1 MVKSD
6 EVFYKICFDSLQE
19 GICVA
24 NQDGIIIMNN
34 YAIEE
39 MFGYDEGELL
49 GKKIELLM
57 PEANREAHRNFF
69 DAYLNNHKK
78 RKIAKGREFFGLHK
92 NGSILDLEIGLNYFE
107 LNGEIYAKALVS
119 EISARKRRENR
130 IKAHNRTL
138 EYEVKKGTDKL
149 TTVVTEL
156 ERSNKMLKDEIKE
169 RTLAEKKAKRAF
181 EREKEFN
188 LMQTKFVSMASHEF
202 KTPLSG
208 ILTSAGLIEKY
219 NQQQPHEKIENHVKT
234 IKTLVYQLNSIL
246 DDFLYLE
253 RIESDNYSF
262 QVSQFKMC
270 DLVSSIVQDSQPLLK
285 EGQWIDVVQ
294 CSNPVDILH
303 DQKVI
308 GIIIRNVLY
317 NAIKYSLEHSKIEM
331 KIELNDQLT
340 ISIRDW
346 GIGIPKEAAN
356 HVFDRFFRARN
367 ALPIQGTGIGLNIV
381 KRHMDK
387 LHGSIKVE
395 SEENMGTTVI
405 LKLPIIKKDVWEF
418 SEVNI

>member
-24 NQDGIIIMNN
+24 NQDGVIMMNN

-39 MFGYDEGELL
+39 IFGYNEGELL

-69 DAYLNNHKK
+69 DAYLKNQKK
-78 RKIAKGREFFGLHK
+78 RKISKGREFFGLHK

-130 IKAHNRTL
+130 IRAYNRTL
-138 EYEVKKGTDKL
+138 EDEVKKGTNQL
-149 TTVVTEL
+149 TAVVKEL
-156 ERSNKMLKDEIKE
+156 ERSNKMLKDEIKDRISAE
-169 RTLAEKKAKRAF
+169 IKVKKAFEKEKKL
-181 EREKEFN
+181 N
-188 LMQTKFVSMASHEF
+188 LMQTKFVSLASHEF

-219 NQQQPHEKIENHVKT
+219 NQQQPHEKIENHVNT
-234 IKTLVYQLNSIL
+234 IKTLVYQLNSML

-253 RIESDNYSF
+253 RVESDDYVF
-262 QVSQFKMC
+262 QVSEFKMC
-270 DLVSSIVQDSQPLLK
+270 DLVSSIVKDSQPLLK

-294 CSNPVDILH
+294 CHNPADILH
-303 DQKVI
+303 DQKVV
-308 GIIIRNVLY
+308 GIIIRNVLH
-317 NAIKYSLEHSKIEM
+317 NAIKYSLSHSKIEM
-331 KIELNDQLT
+331 KIELKDQLT
-340 ISIRDW
+340 ITIRDW
-346 GIGIPKEAAN
+346 GIGIPKEAAD

-367 ALPIQGTGIGLNIV
+367 AFPVQGTGIGLNIV

-387 LHGSIKVE
+387 LRGTIWVE
-395 SEENMGTTVI
+395 SEENEGTTVI
-405 LKLPIIKKDVWEF
+405 LKLPIIKKEVSEF
-418 SEVNI
+418 LKVNI

>member
-1 MVKSD
+1 MVKSE

-24 NQDGIIIMNN
+24 NRDGIIIMNN

-39 MFGYDEGELL
+39 IFGYDEGELL
-49 GKKIELLM
+49 GQKIEMLI
-57 PEANREAHRNFF
+57 PKANRDSHRDFY
-69 DAYLNNHKK
+69 DAFLKNRKK
-78 RKIAKGREFFGLHK
+78 QKIGKGREFFGLHK

-130 IKAHNRTL
+130 IRAHNRTL
-138 EYEVKKGTDKL
+138 ENEVKKGTNQL
-149 TTVVTEL
+149 TSVVKEL

-169 RTLAEKKAKRAF
+169 RILAEKKAKKAF
-181 EREKEFN
+181 EKEKEFN
-188 LMQTKFVSMASHEF
+188 LMQTKFVSLASHEF

-219 NQQQPHEKIENHVKT
+219 NQSRPNEKIENHVRT

-253 RIESDNYSF
+253 RVESDDYSF

-270 DLVSSIVQDSQPLLK
+270 DLVGAIVQDSQPLMK
-285 EGQWIDVVQ
+285 EGQWIDVIQ
-294 CSNPVDILH
+294 CNNPIDILH

-308 GIIIRNVLY
+308 GIVIRNVLY
-317 NAIKYSLEHSKIEM
+317 NAIKYSPEHSKIEM
-331 KIELNDQLT
+331 KIELDDELT
-340 ISIRDW
+340 IKIRDW
-346 GIGIPKEAAN
+346 GIGIPKEATN

-367 ALPIQGTGIGLNIV
+367 AILVQGTGIGLNIV
-381 KRHMDK
+381 KRHMDRLK
-387 LHGSIKVE
+387 GSIEVQ
-395 SEENMGTTVI
+395 SEENSGTTVI
-405 LKLPIIKKDVWEF
+405 LKLPIIEKGVSEF
-418 SEVNI
+418 PKVNI

>member
-34 YAIEE
+34 FAIEE
-39 MFGYDEGELL
+39 IFGYDEGELL

-57 PEANREAHRNFF
+57 PEANRESHRTFY
-69 DAYLNNHKK
+69 DAYLKNHKN

-130 IKAHNRTL
+130 IRAYSRTL
-138 EYEVKKGTDKL
+138 EDEVKKGTNQL
-149 TTVVTEL
+149 TNVVREL

-169 RTLAEKKAKRAF
+169 RILAEKKSKKALEK
-181 EREKEFN
+181 EKEFN
-188 LMQTKFVSMASHEF
+188 LMQTKFVSLASHEF

-219 NQQQPHEKIENHVKT
+219 NQRQPHEKIENHVKT
-234 IKTLVYQLNSIL
+234 IKTLVYQLNTIL

-253 RIESDNYSF
+253 RVESDDYVF
-262 QVSQFKMC
+262 QISQFKMC
-270 DLVSSIVQDSQPLLK
+270 DLVSSIVKDSQPLLK
-285 EGQWIDVVQ
+285 EGQWIDVIQ
-294 CSNPVDILH
+294 CNNPVDILH

-308 GIIIRNVLY
+308 GIVIRNVLY
-317 NAIKYSLEHSKIEM
+317 NAIKYSLSHSKIEM

-340 ISIRDW
+340 IRIRDW
-346 GIGIPKEAAN
+346 GIGIPKEAED
-356 HVFDRFFRARN
+356 HVFDRFYRARN

-381 KRHMDK
+381 KRHMNK
-387 LHGSIKVE
+387 LNGSIE
-395 SEENMGTTVI
+395 IQSEENKGTIVI
-405 LKLPIIKKDVWEF
+405 LKLPILKKGV
-418 SEVNI
+418 SEVSKVNI